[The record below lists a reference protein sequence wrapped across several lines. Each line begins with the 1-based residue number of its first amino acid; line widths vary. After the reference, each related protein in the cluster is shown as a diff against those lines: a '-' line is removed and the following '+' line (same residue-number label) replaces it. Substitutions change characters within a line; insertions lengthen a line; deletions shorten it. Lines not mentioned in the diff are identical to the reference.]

1 MPDEVLS
8 FLFLVTAIAIPVVV
22 AITFHEAAHGF
33 AAWKL
38 GDDTA
43 LRLGRVSFNPLRHV
57 DPFGTVLLPGMLVLG
72 QYLVGTW
79 PPFVIGWAKPVPVDF
94 LRLRDP
100 RWGMVWVALAG
111 PGVNLVLAF
120 ASALALHAADGAGG
134 MGWEW
139 VTTLLFYSLFINTV
153 LMLFNMIPLPPLDG
167 GRVLVGVLPAAAAR
181 AVARTER
188 FGLLILITLVVFLPL
203 IGSQLG
209 RDWSILPEIL
219 LPAVEWTMDA
229 VLRAAGH

>member
-1 MPDEVLS
+1 MPDQVLG
-8 FLFLVTAIAIPVVV
+8 FLFIVTAVAIPVIV

-33 AAWKL
+33 AAWRL

-43 LRLGRVSFNPLRHV
+43 LRLGRVSFNPIRHV
-57 DPFGTVLLPGMLVLG
+57 DPFGTVLLPGLLVLG
-72 QYLVGTW
+72 QYLLETW

-120 ASALALHAADGAGG
+120 ASALALHLVSPYDGL
-134 MGWEW
+134 GWEW
-139 VTTLLFYSLFINTV
+139 VWLMINYSLFINSV

-167 GRVLVGVLPAAAAR
+167 GRVLVGVLPAPAAR
-181 AVARTER
+181 VVARTER
-188 FGLLILITLVVFLPL
+188 FGLLILIMLIVFLPL

>member
-1 MPDEVLS
+1 MADEVLS
-8 FLFLVTAIAIPVVV
+8 FLFLVTAIAIPVIV

-33 AAWKL
+33 AAWRL

-57 DPFGTVLLPGMLVLG
+57 DPFGTVLLPGLLVLG

-120 ASALALHAADGAGG
+120 ASALALHAADGASG

-139 VTTLLFYSLFINTV
+139 VTTLLFYSLFINIV

-167 GRVLVGVLPAAAAR
+167 GRVLVGVLPAPAAR

-188 FGLLILITLVVFLPL
+188 FGLLILITLIVFLPL

-209 RDWSILPEIL
+209 RDWSFLPEIL